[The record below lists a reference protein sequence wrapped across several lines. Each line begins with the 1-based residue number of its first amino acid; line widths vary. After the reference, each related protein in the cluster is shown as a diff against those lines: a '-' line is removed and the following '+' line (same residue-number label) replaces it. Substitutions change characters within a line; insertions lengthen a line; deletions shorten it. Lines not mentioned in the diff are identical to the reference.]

1 MLHMEAAMIWIDPK
15 DKPRTENKMRIEAFV
30 KGLQVPATKKNDMN
44 QFIVRRF
51 VHGRKQQNQF
61 CSFCFK

>member
-30 KGLQVPATKKNDMN
+30 KGLQVPATKKM
-44 QFIVRRF
+44 I
-51 VHGRKQQNQF
+51 
-61 CSFCFK
+61 